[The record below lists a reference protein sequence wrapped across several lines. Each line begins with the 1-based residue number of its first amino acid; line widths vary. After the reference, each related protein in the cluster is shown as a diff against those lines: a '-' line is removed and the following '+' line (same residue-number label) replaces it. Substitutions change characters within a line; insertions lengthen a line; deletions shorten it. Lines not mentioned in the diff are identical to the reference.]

1 MSINVCNYIYSS
13 TGDSTSAAPHT
24 RFKKALFN
32 VSSFSFEQ
40 VIDFAKRYMYVIFS
54 EGDLMEM

>member
-1 MSINVCNYIYSS
+1 MLPQ
-13 TGDSTSAAPHT
+13 ALRHT
-24 RFKKALFN
+24 LSLKKHFLKFYH
-32 VSSFSFEQ
+32 FLFEQ